1 MRKSQI
7 YIEGQRLELFED
19 EQIKVQSSI
28 QDVFSIDSTKTDFT
42 QSFTIPASEH
52 NNQIMNHFY
61 NNDVDYFNGIQ
72 LNYNIRRK
80 ASIEID
86 LVPFKTGKIQL
97 EKATIINGQVQN
109 YQICFYG
116 DLVSLKDILGEVKL
130 SELDYTAYTH
140 VYNETN
146 VIARTV
152 NNTAYDVRYPLITS
166 SRIWDYAGPNNTNNI
181 NHNSGA
187 INTSELFP
195 ALRISSIFE
204 QIQTY
209 FDITI
214 DSLFA
219 QTKNFYNAYLYLK
232 NKDLFRVNQ
241 TTTEN
246 VDLISTTNATYFDL
260 TMNWTK
266 VQFKAPPS
274 GTVYIDSQWT
284 VSIDCTPSITTDN
297 FYIEVYSNSVLQTT
311 IPAIGVGTVDIMQVA
326 NVVGLSQMV
335 SFKFRADA
343 VMNIQA
349 QVILTFSGLQNV
361 SGTITPFTG
370 FETADASTTTLS
382 GNLDINSNMP
392 NMKVYDFV
400 AGVLK
405 EFNMVIYGTGT
416 NIWKAEPLE
425 NWYALGDIYDITE
438 YTDINSIDIERVK
451 LYKKI
456 SFEHEKSESFMNR
469 VFADNFAR
477 EYGSLDYVFPY
488 DGDELTIKL
497 PFENMLFQQFE
508 TTNIQVGYALTKFP
522 DYKPYIPKP
531 TILYLYDQVTC
542 SPFKFHLGN
551 GHVTKTTYLPFGQ
564 DLKNNGINYSLN
576 FGNDISSLLNTTVP
590 NSNFMV
596 YYFTYLNNLF
606 QQKNRI
612 TYVKT
617 KLPLWVII
625 GLRLND
631 RLVIRGKR
639 YIINSMATNL
649 SNTEVDFVLL
659 NDFRPINIKAPKPV
673 IKQPVIKQPIQFG
686 NGVKEVNLSWTDGD
700 VTVDG
705 YDSSHTVKLINQGI
719 VTINT
724 TASTAS
730 IIEIAIDSTLTN
742 GTIESATLIIY
753 EP

>member
-19 EQIKVQSSI
+19 EQIKVQSSV
-28 QDVFSIDSTKTDFT
+28 QDVFNIDSSKTDFT
-42 QSFTIPASEH
+42 QSFTIPASE
-52 NNQIMNHFY
+52 NNNKIMHHFY
-61 NNDVDYFNGIQ
+61 NNDVDFYEGVQ
-72 LNYNIRRK
+72 LNYNIRRN

-86 LVPFKTGKIQL
+86 LVPFRTGKIQL
-97 EKATIINGQVQN
+97 EKANLINGQPQN
-109 YQICFYG
+109 YQLAFYG
-116 DLVSLKDILGEVKL
+116 DLVSLKDIFGEVKI
-130 SELDYTAYTH
+130 SELDYTDYTH

-146 VIARTV
+146 VIARCV
-152 NNTAYDVRYPLITS
+152 DNTAYDVRYPLISS
-166 SRIWDYAGPNNTNNI
+166 SRVWDYAGPNNSDNI
-181 NHNSGA
+181 NHNNGA
-187 INTSELFP
+187 ISASELFP
-195 ALRISSIFE
+195 AIRISSIFTE
-204 QIQTY
+204 IQNY
-209 FDITI
+209 FGIVL
-214 DSLFA
+214 DSLFS

-232 NKDLFRVNQ
+232 NKDVFSFK
-241 TTTEN
+241 TATKN
-246 VDLISTTNATYFDL
+246 VILTSTTNADYFNL
-260 TMNWTK
+260 SLSETIL
-266 VQFKAPPS
+266 QYLAPTGS
-274 GTVYIDSQWT
+274 TIYLSSQWDI
-284 VSIDCTPSITTDN
+284 SLNCTPTVLGSN

-311 IPAIGVGTVDIMQVA
+311 ITAQGTGIVNIMQVQ
-326 NVVGLSQMV
+326 NVVGLSQNV
-335 SFKFRADA
+335 TFKLRADIA
-343 VMNIQA
+343 MSIDV
-349 QVILTFSGLQNV
+349 QVILTFSGLQSV

-370 FETADASTTTLS
+370 FETADASTTVLTGS
-382 GNLDINSNMP
+382 LDVNSNMP

-405 EFNMVIYGTGT
+405 EFNMVIYGNGVNT
-416 NIWKAEPLE
+416 WKAEPLE

-438 YTDINSIDIERVK
+438 FTDVNSIDIERVK

-497 PFENMLFQQFE
+497 PFENILFQQFE
-508 TTNIQVGYALTKFP
+508 TTNIQVGYSLTKFP

-531 TILYLYDQVTC
+531 TILYLYDQVSC
-542 SPFKFHLGN
+542 DPFKFHLG
-551 GHVTKTTYLPFGQ
+551 GSHVTKTTYLPFGQ
-564 DLKNNGINYSLN
+564 DLINNGVNYSLN
-576 FGNDISSLLNTTVP
+576 FGNDISSLKNTTIP

-617 KLPLWVII
+617 KLPLWIVV
-625 GLRLND
+625 GLKLND

-639 YIINSMATNL
+639 YVINSMATNL

-659 NDFRPINIKAPKPV
+659 NDFRPINIKTPKPIIKEPV
-673 IKQPVIKQPIQFG
+673 IKVPIQFA
-686 NGVKEVNLSWTDGD
+686 NGVKEVNLSWGDRD

-705 YDSSHTVKLINQGI
+705 YDYAHPVKLLSQAI
-719 VTINT
+719 VTIDT
-724 TASTAS
+724 SASTAS
-730 IIEIAIDSTLTN
+730 IIEIDTDSTLTN
-742 GTIESATLIIY
+742 GTIESAKLIIY

>member
-61 NNDVDYFNGIQ
+61 NNDVDYFNGVQ
-72 LNYNIRRK
+72 LNYNIRRS

-140 VYNETN
+140 VYNQTN
-146 VIARTV
+146 VIARAV
-152 NNTAYDVRYPLITS
+152 DNTAYDVRYPLITS
-166 SRIWDYAGPNNTNNI
+166 SRVWDYAGPDNTNNI

-232 NKDLFRVNQ
+232 NKDVFSFRTSTKNIDFQ
-241 TTTEN
+241 TNTN
-246 VDLISTTNATYFDL
+246 PSFFGISDVK
-260 TMNWTK
+260 M
-266 VQFKAPPS
+266 
-274 GTVYIDSQWT
+274 
-284 VSIDCTPSITTDN
+284 VSIDNTDVIIENSIDVIVTPTVTTSPFYVLVFINGTLSTTLQGQGNTTFNNVVSLQPTQILGFVQYVTFKVYADISMNIDLDVAYRRASSSYDDFSGTWITTDN
-297 FYIEVYSNSVLQTT
+297 TWYGYSFTT
-311 IPAIGVGTVDIMQVA
+311 SLTGNVD
-326 NVVGLSQMV
+326 LS
-335 SFKFRADA
+335 
-343 VMNIQA
+343 
-349 QVILTFSGLQNV
+349 
-361 SGTITPFTG
+361 
-370 FETADASTTTLS
+370 
-382 GNLDINSNMP
+382 SNMP

-542 SPFKFHLGN
+542 SPFKFHLGG

-617 KLPLWVII
+617 KLPLWIII

-673 IKQPVIKQPIQFG
+673 IKEPVIKQPIQLA
-686 NGVKEVNLSWTDGD
+686 NGVKEVNLSWTDID

-705 YDSSHTVKLINQGI
+705 YDYTHTVKLTTQGI

-724 TASTAS
+724 TASTES

-742 GTIESATLIIY
+742 GTIESATLVIY

>member
-72 LNYNIRRK
+72 LNYNIRRS

-97 EKATIINGQVQN
+97 EKATIINGEVQN

-130 SELDYTAYTH
+130 SELDYTDYTH
-140 VYNETN
+140 EYNQTN
-146 VIARTV
+146 VIARAV
-152 NNTAYDVRYPLITS
+152 DNTAYDVRYPLITS
-166 SRIWDYAGPNNTNNI
+166 SRVWDYAGPDNTNNI
-181 NHNSGA
+181 DQNSGA

-232 NKDLFRVNQ
+232 NKDVFSFK
-241 TTTEN
+241 TATEN
-246 VDLISTTNATYFDL
+246 VDLVSTTDADYFNL
-260 TMNWTK
+260 SLNETIL
-266 VQFKAPPS
+266 QYLAPTG
-274 GTVYIDSQWT
+274 GTIYLNSQWNIT
-284 VSIDCTPSITTDN
+284 LDCTPTVTGSN
-297 FYIEVYSNSVLQTT
+297 FYIDVYSNSILQTT
-311 IPAIGVGTVDIMQVA
+311 ITAIGTGVVNIMEVQ
-326 NVVGLSQMV
+326 NVVGLSQNV
-335 SFKFRADA
+335 TFKLRADVA
-343 VMNIQA
+343 MSIDV
-349 QVILTFSGLQNV
+349 QVILQFSGLQSV
-361 SGTITPFTG
+361 SGTVTPFSG
-370 FETADASTTTLS
+370 FETADASTTVLT
-382 GNLDINSNMP
+382 GNLDVNSNMP

-416 NIWKAEPLE
+416 NTWKAEPLE

-469 VFADNFAR
+469 TFADNFAR

-508 TTNIQVGYALTKFP
+508 TTNIQVGYCLTKFP

-531 TILYLYDQVTC
+531 TILYLYDQVT
-542 SPFKFHLGN
+542 SQPFKFHLGG
-551 GHVTKTTYLPFGQ
+551 GHVTKKTYLPFGQ
-564 DLKNNGINYSLN
+564 DLVNNGINYSLN

-673 IKQPVIKQPIQFG
+673 IKQPVIKQPIQFA
-686 NGVKEVNLSWTDGD
+686 NGVKEVNLSWTDTG
-700 VTVDG
+700 VVINENTSVDG
-705 YDSSHTVKLINQGI
+705 YKLNHEGI

-730 IIEIAIDSTLTN
+730 IIGIAIESILTN
-742 GTIESATLIIY
+742 GTKQDATLVIY

>member
-130 SELDYTAYTH
+130 SELDYTDYTH
-140 VYNETN
+140 VYNQTN

-152 NNTAYDVRYPLITS
+152 DNTAYDVRYPLITS
-166 SRIWDYAGPNNTNNI
+166 SRVWDYNGPDNTNNI
-181 NHNSGA
+181 DHNSGA
-187 INTSELFP
+187 INTTELFP

-232 NKDLFRVNQ
+232 NKDVFSFRTSTKNIDFQ
-241 TTTEN
+241 TNTN
-246 VDLISTTNATYFDL
+246 PSFFGISDVK
-260 TMNWTK
+260 M
-266 VQFKAPPS
+266 
-274 GTVYIDSQWT
+274 
-284 VSIDCTPSITTDN
+284 VSIDNTDVIIENSIDVIVTPTVTTLPFYVLVFINGTLSTTLQGQGNTTFNNVVSLQPTQILGFVQYVTFKVYADISMNIDLDVAYRRASSSYDDFSGTWITTDN
-297 FYIEVYSNSVLQTT
+297 TWYGYSFTT
-311 IPAIGVGTVDIMQVA
+311 SLTGNVD
-326 NVVGLSQMV
+326 LS
-335 SFKFRADA
+335 
-343 VMNIQA
+343 
-349 QVILTFSGLQNV
+349 
-361 SGTITPFTG
+361 
-370 FETADASTTTLS
+370 
-382 GNLDINSNMP
+382 SNMP

-416 NIWKAEPLE
+416 NTWKAEPLE

-438 YTDINSIDIERVK
+438 FTDINSIDIERVK

-542 SPFKFHLGN
+542 SPFKFHLG
-551 GHVTKTTYLPFGQ
+551 GGDVTKTTYLPFGQ

-686 NGVKEVNLSWTDGD
+686 NGVKEVNLSWTDRN
-700 VTVDG
+700 VTINGND
-705 YDSSHTVKLINQGI
+705 YAHPLKLTTQGI
-719 VTINT
+719 VTIST

-730 IIEIAIDSTLTN
+730 IIEIVIDSTLTN

-753 EP
+753 KP

>member
-140 VYNETN
+140 VYNQTN

-152 NNTAYDVRYPLITS
+152 DNTAYDVRYPLITS
-166 SRIWDYAGPNNTNNI
+166 SRVWDYNGPDNTNNI
-181 NHNSGA
+181 DHNSGA
-187 INTSELFP
+187 INTTELFP

-232 NKDLFRVNQ
+232 NKDVFSFK
-241 TTTEN
+241 TATKN
-246 VDLISTTNATYFDL
+246 VDLVSTTDADYFNL
-260 TMNWTK
+260 SLNETIL
-266 VQFKAPPS
+266 QYLAPTG
-274 GTVYIDSQWT
+274 GTIYLSSQWNIT
-284 VSIDCTPSITTDN
+284 LDCTPTVTGSN
-297 FYIEVYSNSVLQTT
+297 FYIDVYSNSVLQTT
-311 IPAIGVGTVDIMQVA
+311 ITAIGTGVVNIMEVQ
-326 NVVGLSQMV
+326 NVVGLSQNV
-335 SFKFRADA
+335 TFKLRADVA
-343 VMNIQA
+343 MSIDV
-349 QVILTFSGLQNV
+349 QVILQFSGLQSV
-361 SGTITPFTG
+361 SGTVTPFTG
-370 FETADASTTTLS
+370 FETADASTTVLT
-382 GNLDINSNMP
+382 GNLDVNSNMP

-438 YTDINSIDIERVK
+438 FTDINSIDIERVK

-542 SPFKFHLGN
+542 SPFKFHLGG

-673 IKQPVIKQPIQFG
+673 IKQPVIKQPIQLA
-686 NGVKEVNLSWTDGD
+686 NGVKEVNLSWTDVD
-700 VTVDG
+700 VTVDA
-705 YDSSHTVKLINQGI
+705 YDYTHTVKLTTQGI

-724 TASTAS
+724 SASTES
-730 IIEIAIDSTLTN
+730 IIEIAIDSTLIN
-742 GTIESATLIIY
+742 GTIESATLVIY

>member
-130 SELDYTAYTH
+130 SELDYTDYTH
-140 VYNETN
+140 EYNQTN

-152 NNTAYDVRYPLITS
+152 DNTAYDVRYPLITS
-166 SRIWDYAGPNNTNNI
+166 SRVWDYAGPDNTNNI
-181 NHNSGA
+181 DHNSGA
-187 INTSELFP
+187 INTTELFP

-232 NKDLFRVNQ
+232 NKDVFSFK
-241 TTTEN
+241 TATEN
-246 VDLISTTNATYFDL
+246 VDLVSTTNATYFNL
-260 TMNWTK
+260 SLNETIL
-266 VQFKAPPS
+266 QYLAPTGS
-274 GTVYIDSQWT
+274 TIYLSSQWNIT
-284 VSIDCTPSITTDN
+284 LDCTPTVTGSN
-297 FYIEVYSNSVLQTT
+297 FYIDVYSNSVLQTT
-311 IPAIGVGTVDIMQVA
+311 ITAIGTGVVNIMEVQ
-326 NVVGLSQMV
+326 NVVGLSQNV
-335 SFKFRADA
+335 TFKLRADVA
-343 VMNIQA
+343 MSIDV
-349 QVILTFSGLQNV
+349 QVILQFSGLQSV
-361 SGTITPFTG
+361 SGTVTPFSG
-370 FETADASTTTLS
+370 FETADASTTVLT
-382 GNLDINSNMP
+382 GNLDVNSNMP

-416 NIWKAEPLE
+416 NTWKAEPLE

-542 SPFKFHLGN
+542 SPFKFHLGG

-564 DLKNNGINYSLN
+564 DLVNNGITYSLN

-686 NGVKEVNLSWTDGD
+686 NGVKEVNLSWTDTH
-700 VTVDG
+700 VVINENTSVDG
-705 YDSSHTVKLINQGI
+705 YKLNNEGI

-730 IIEIAIDSTLTN
+730 IIEIAIESILTN
-742 GTIESATLIIY
+742 GTKQDATLVIY

>member
-130 SELDYTAYTH
+130 SELDYTDYTH
-140 VYNETN
+140 EYNQTN

-152 NNTAYDVRYPLITS
+152 DNTAYDVRYPLITS
-166 SRIWDYAGPNNTNNI
+166 SRVWDYAGPDNTNNI
-181 NHNSGA
+181 DHNSGA
-187 INTSELFP
+187 INTTELFP

-232 NKDLFRVNQ
+232 NKDVFSFK
-241 TTTEN
+241 TATEN
-246 VDLISTTNATYFDL
+246 VDLVSTTDADYFNL
-260 TMNWTK
+260 SLNETIL
-266 VQFKAPPS
+266 QYLAPTGS
-274 GTVYIDSQWT
+274 TIYLSSQWNIT
-284 VSIDCTPSITTDN
+284 LDCTPTVTGSN
-297 FYIEVYSNSVLQTT
+297 FYIDVYSNSVLQTT
-311 IPAIGVGTVDIMQVA
+311 ITAIGTGVVNIMEVQ
-326 NVVGLSQMV
+326 NVVGLSQNV
-335 SFKFRADA
+335 TFKLRADVA
-343 VMNIQA
+343 MSIDV
-349 QVILTFSGLQNV
+349 QVILQFSGLQSV
-361 SGTITPFTG
+361 SGTVTPFSG
-370 FETADASTTTLS
+370 FETADASTTVLT
-382 GNLDINSNMP
+382 GNLDVNSNMP

-416 NIWKAEPLE
+416 NTWKAEPLE

-542 SPFKFHLGN
+542 SPFKFHLGG

-673 IKQPVIKQPIQFG
+673 IKQPVIKQPIQFA
-686 NGVKEVNLSWTDGD
+686 NGVKEVNLSWTDTG
-700 VTVDG
+700 VVINENTSVDG
-705 YDSSHTVKLINQGI
+705 YKLNHEGI

-724 TASTAS
+724 SASTES
-730 IIEIAIDSTLTN
+730 IIEIAIESILTN
-742 GTIESATLIIY
+742 GTKQDATLIIY

>member
-140 VYNETN
+140 VYNQTN

-152 NNTAYDVRYPLITS
+152 DNTAYDVRYPLITS
-166 SRIWDYAGPNNTNNI
+166 SRVWDYNGPDNTNNI
-181 NHNSGA
+181 DHNSGA
-187 INTSELFP
+187 INTTELFP

-232 NKDLFRVNQ
+232 NKDVFSFRTSTKNIDFQ
-241 TTTEN
+241 TNTN
-246 VDLISTTNATYFDL
+246 PSFFGISDVK
-260 TMNWTK
+260 M
-266 VQFKAPPS
+266 
-274 GTVYIDSQWT
+274 
-284 VSIDCTPSITTDN
+284 VSIDNTDVIIENSIDVIVTPTVTTLPFYVLVFINGTLSTTLQGQGNTTFNNVVSLQPTQILGFVQYVTFKVYADISMNIDLDVAYRRASSSYDDFSGTWITTDN
-297 FYIEVYSNSVLQTT
+297 TWYGYSFTT
-311 IPAIGVGTVDIMQVA
+311 SLTGNVD
-326 NVVGLSQMV
+326 LS
-335 SFKFRADA
+335 
-343 VMNIQA
+343 
-349 QVILTFSGLQNV
+349 
-361 SGTITPFTG
+361 
-370 FETADASTTTLS
+370 
-382 GNLDINSNMP
+382 SNMP

-416 NIWKAEPLE
+416 NTWKAEPLE

-438 YTDINSIDIERVK
+438 FTDINSIDIERVK

-497 PFENMLFQQFE
+497 PFENILFQQFE

-542 SPFKFHLGN
+542 SPFKFHLGD

-673 IKQPVIKQPIQFG
+673 IKQPVIKQPIQFA
-686 NGVKEVNLSWTDGD
+686 NGVKEVNLSWTDRDITINGND
-700 VTVDG
+700 
-705 YDSSHTVKLINQGI
+705 YAHPLKLTTQGI
-719 VTINT
+719 VTIST
-724 TASTAS
+724 DKSTAS
-730 IIEIAIDSTLTN
+730 IIEIAIESILTN
-742 GTIESATLIIY
+742 GTKQDATLIIY

>member
-86 LVPFKTGKIQL
+86 LIPFKTGKIQL

-116 DLVSLKDILGEVKL
+116 DLVSLKDIFGETKL

-140 VYNETN
+140 VYNQTN
-146 VIARTV
+146 VIARAV

-166 SRIWDYAGPNNTNNI
+166 SRVWDYNGPDNTNNI
-181 NHNSGA
+181 DHNSGA
-187 INTSELFP
+187 INTPELFP

-232 NKDLFRVNQ
+232 NKDVFSFK
-241 TTTEN
+241 TATEN
-246 VDLISTTNATYFDL
+246 IDLVSTTDADYFNL
-260 TMNWTK
+260 SLNETIL
-266 VQFKAPPS
+266 QYLAPTG
-274 GTVYIDSQWT
+274 GTIYLSSQWNIT
-284 VSIDCTPSITTDN
+284 LDCTPTVTGSN
-297 FYIEVYSNSVLQTT
+297 FYIDVYSNSILQTT
-311 IPAIGVGTVDIMQVA
+311 ITAIGTGVVNIMEVQ
-326 NVVGLSQMV
+326 NVVGLSQNV
-335 SFKFRADA
+335 TFKLRADVA
-343 VMNIQA
+343 MSIDV
-349 QVILTFSGLQNV
+349 QVILQFSGLQNV

-370 FETADASTTTLS
+370 FETADASTTVLT

-438 YTDINSIDIERVK
+438 FTDINSIDIERVK

-488 DGDELTIKL
+488 DGDELNIKL

-542 SPFKFHLGN
+542 SPFKFHLGSA
-551 GHVTKTTYLPFGQ
+551 HVTKTTYLPFGQ

-673 IKQPVIKQPIQFG
+673 IKQPVIKQPIQLA
-686 NGVKEVNLSWTDGD
+686 NGVKEVNLSWTDVD
-700 VTVDG
+700 VTVDA
-705 YDSSHTVKLINQGI
+705 YDYTHTVKLTTQGI

-724 TASTAS
+724 SASTES

-742 GTIESATLIIY
+742 GTIESATLVIY

>member
-19 EQIKVQSSI
+19 EQVKVQSSV
-28 QDVFSIDSTKTDFT
+28 QDVFNIDSTKTDFT

-52 NNQIMNHFY
+52 NNQIMHHFY
-61 NNDVDYFNGIQ
+61 QNDVDVFNGVV
-72 LNYNIRRK
+72 LNYNIRRS

-86 LVPFKTGKIQL
+86 LVPFRTGKIQL

-116 DLVSLKDILGEVKL
+116 DLVSLKDILGETKL
-130 SELDYTAYTH
+130 SELDYTDYTH

-146 VIARTV
+146 VIARCV
-152 NNTAYDVRYPLITS
+152 NNTDYDVRYPLITS
-166 SRIWDYAGPNNTNNI
+166 SRVWDYAGPDNTNNI
-181 NHNSGA
+181 EHNSGA
-187 INTSELFP
+187 INTTELFP
-195 ALRISSIFE
+195 ALRISSIFDA
-204 QIQTY
+204 IQTY

-214 DSLFA
+214 DSLFK
-219 QTKNFYNAYLYLK
+219 QTKNFKNAYLYLK
-232 NKDLFRVNQ
+232 NKDVFSFK
-241 TTTEN
+241 TATEN
-246 VDLISTTNATYFDL
+246 VILTSTTNATYFNL
-260 TMNWTK
+260 SLSETIL
-266 VQFKAPPS
+266 QYLAPTG
-274 GTVYIDSQWT
+274 GTIYLNSQWNI
-284 VSIDCTPSITTDN
+284 SLDCTPTVTGSN
-297 FYIEVYSNSVLQTT
+297 FYIDVYSNSVLQTT
-311 IPAIGVGTVDIMQVA
+311 ITAIGTGVVNIMQVQ
-326 NVVGLSQMV
+326 NVVGLSQNV
-335 SFKFRADA
+335 TFKLRADVA
-343 VMNIQA
+343 MNIDV
-349 QVILTFSGLQNV
+349 QVILQFSGLQNV
-361 SGTITPFTG
+361 SGTITPFSG
-370 FETADASTTTLS
+370 FETADASTTVLT
-382 GNLDINSNMP
+382 GNLDVNSNMP

-405 EFNMVIYGTGT
+405 EFNMVIYGNGV
-416 NIWKAEPLE
+416 NNWKAEPLE
-425 NWYALGDIYDITE
+425 NWYALGDTYDITE

-469 VFADNFAR
+469 TFADNFAR

-488 DGDELTIKL
+488 DGDELNIKL
-497 PFENMLFQQFE
+497 PFENILFQQFE
-508 TTNIQVGYALTKFP
+508 TTGIQVGYCLTKFP

-542 SPFKFHLGN
+542 SPFKFHLGG

-564 DLKNNGINYSLN
+564 DLLSNGVNYSLN

-617 KLPLWVII
+617 KLPLWVIV

-631 RLVIRGKR
+631 RLIIRDKR
-639 YIINSMATNL
+639 YIINSMTTNL
-649 SNTEVDFVLL
+649 SNTEVDLVLL
-659 NDFRPINIKAPKPV
+659 NDFRPVNIREPKPI
-673 IKQPVIKQPIQFG
+673 IKQPFIDVPIVFG
-686 NGVKEVNLSWTDGD
+686 NGVKEVNISWTDVNVEVNSND
-700 VTVDG
+700 YLHPLKLDAPSIITIDTTR
-705 YDSSHTVKLINQGI
+705 SS
-719 VTINT
+719 
-724 TASTAS
+724 AS
-730 IIEIAIDSTLTN
+730 IIEIAIDSTYNN
-742 GTIESATLIIY
+742 GKIENSTLVIY

>member
-130 SELDYTAYTH
+130 SELDYTDYTH
-140 VYNETN
+140 EYNQTN

-152 NNTAYDVRYPLITS
+152 DNTAYDVRYPLITS
-166 SRIWDYAGPNNTNNI
+166 SRVWDYAGPDNTNNI
-181 NHNSGA
+181 DHNSGA
-187 INTSELFP
+187 INTTELFP

-232 NKDLFRVNQ
+232 NKDVFSFK
-241 TTTEN
+241 TATEN
-246 VDLISTTNATYFDL
+246 VDLVSTTDADYFNL
-260 TMNWTK
+260 SLNETIL
-266 VQFKAPPS
+266 QYLAPTGS
-274 GTVYIDSQWT
+274 TIYLSSQWNIT
-284 VSIDCTPSITTDN
+284 LDCTPTVTGSN
-297 FYIEVYSNSVLQTT
+297 FYIDVYSNSVLQTT
-311 IPAIGVGTVDIMQVA
+311 ITAIGTGVVNIMEVQ
-326 NVVGLSQMV
+326 NVVGLSQNV
-335 SFKFRADA
+335 TFKLRADVA
-343 VMNIQA
+343 MSIDV
-349 QVILTFSGLQNV
+349 QVILQFSGLQSV
-361 SGTITPFTG
+361 SGTVTPFSG
-370 FETADASTTTLS
+370 FETADASTTVLT
-382 GNLDINSNMP
+382 GNLDVNSNMP

-416 NIWKAEPLE
+416 NTWKAEPLE

-542 SPFKFHLGN
+542 SPFKFHLGG

-673 IKQPVIKQPIQFG
+673 IKQPVIKQPIQFA
-686 NGVKEVNLSWTDGD
+686 NGVKEVNLSWTDTG
-700 VTVDG
+700 VVINENTSVDG
-705 YDSSHTVKLINQGI
+705 YKLNDEGI

-724 TASTAS
+724 SASTES
-730 IIEIAIDSTLTN
+730 IIEIAIESILTN
-742 GTIESATLIIY
+742 GTKQDATLIIY

>member
-52 NNQIMNHFY
+52 NNQIMHHFY

-72 LNYNIRRK
+72 LNYNIRRS

-116 DLVSLKDILGEVKL
+116 DLVSLKDIFGETKL

-166 SRIWDYAGPNNTNNI
+166 SRVWDYNGPDNTNNI

-232 NKDLFRVNQ
+232 NKDLFSFK
-241 TTTEN
+241 TATES
-246 VDLISTTNATYFDL
+246 VDLVSTTDADYFNL
-260 TMNWTK
+260 SLNETIL
-266 VQFKAPPS
+266 QYLAPTG
-274 GTVYIDSQWT
+274 GTIYLSSQWNIT
-284 VSIDCTPSITTDN
+284 LDCTPTVTGSN
-297 FYIEVYSNSVLQTT
+297 FYIDVYSNSVLQTT
-311 IPAIGVGTVDIMQVA
+311 ITAIGTGVVNIMEVQ
-326 NVVGLSQMV
+326 NVVGLSQNV
-335 SFKFRADA
+335 TFKLRADVA
-343 VMNIQA
+343 MSIDV
-349 QVILTFSGLQNV
+349 QVILDFSGLQSV
-361 SGTITPFTG
+361 SGTVTPFTG
-370 FETADASTTTLS
+370 FETADASTTVLT

-438 YTDINSIDIERVK
+438 FTDINSIDIERVK

-542 SPFKFHLGN
+542 SPFKFHLGG

-564 DLKNNGINYSLN
+564 DLKNNGINYSFN

-659 NDFRPINIKAPKPV
+659 NDFRPINIKAPKPI
-673 IKQPVIKQPIQFG
+673 IKEPVIKQPIQFA
-686 NGVKEVNLSWTDGD
+686 NGVKEVNLSWTDTG
-700 VTVDG
+700 VVINENTSVDG
-705 YDSSHTVKLINQGI
+705 YKLNNEGI

-724 TASTAS
+724 SASTES
-730 IIEIAIDSTLTN
+730 IIEITIDSTLTN
-742 GTIESATLIIY
+742 GTIESATLVIY

>member
-130 SELDYTAYTH
+130 SELDYTDYTH
-140 VYNETN
+140 EYNQTN

-152 NNTAYDVRYPLITS
+152 DNTAYDVRYPLITS
-166 SRIWDYAGPNNTNNI
+166 SRVWDYAGPDNTNNI
-181 NHNSGA
+181 DHNSGA
-187 INTSELFP
+187 INTTELFP

-232 NKDLFRVNQ
+232 NKDVFSFK
-241 TTTEN
+241 TATEN
-246 VDLISTTNATYFDL
+246 VDLVSTTDADYFNL
-260 TMNWTK
+260 SLNETIL
-266 VQFKAPPS
+266 QYLAPTG
-274 GTVYIDSQWT
+274 GTIYLSSQWNIT
-284 VSIDCTPSITTDN
+284 LDCTPTVTGSN
-297 FYIEVYSNSVLQTT
+297 FYIDVYSNSVLQTT
-311 IPAIGVGTVDIMQVA
+311 ITAIGTGVVNIMEVQ
-326 NVVGLSQMV
+326 NVVGLSQNV
-335 SFKFRADA
+335 TFKLRADVA
-343 VMNIQA
+343 MSIDV
-349 QVILTFSGLQNV
+349 QVILQFSGLQSV
-361 SGTITPFTG
+361 SGTVTPFSG
-370 FETADASTTTLS
+370 FETADASTTVLT
-382 GNLDINSNMP
+382 GNLDVNSNMP

-416 NIWKAEPLE
+416 NTWKAEPLE

-438 YTDINSIDIERVK
+438 FTDINSIDIERVK

-542 SPFKFHLGN
+542 SPFKFHLGG

-564 DLKNNGINYSLN
+564 DLVNNGITYSLN

-673 IKQPVIKQPIQFG
+673 IKQPVIKQPIQFA
-686 NGVKEVNLSWTDGD
+686 NGVKEVNLSWTDTG
-700 VTVDG
+700 VVINENTSVDG
-705 YDSSHTVKLINQGI
+705 YKLNHEGI

-724 TASTAS
+724 SASTES
-730 IIEIAIDSTLTN
+730 IIEIAIESILTN
-742 GTIESATLIIY
+742 GTKQDATLIIY